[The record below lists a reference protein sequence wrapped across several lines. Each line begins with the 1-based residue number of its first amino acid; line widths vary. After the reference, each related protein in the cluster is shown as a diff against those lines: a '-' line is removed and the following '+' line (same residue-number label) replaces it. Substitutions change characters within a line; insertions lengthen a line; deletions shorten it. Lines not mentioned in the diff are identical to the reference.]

1 MKECLKEY
9 RFVKGETHS
18 MILVEGKFRMIRG
31 LKYAIWGEP
40 SNNFGGTVPYV
51 IRNNAEYDE
60 VYVVQNVLELRDKIK
75 YHHPEEFI

>member
-9 RFVKGETHS
+9 RFVKGSTRS
-18 MILVEGKFRMIRG
+18 IVVSEGKFKLINNLKG
-31 LKYAIWGEP
+31 LWGEP
-40 SNNFGGTVPYV
+40 SNNFGGTIPYG
-51 IRNNAEYDE
+51 IRNTAEYDE